1 MVSGFRATALATG
14 FIAAAG
20 GASADSTLWKTV
32 GWWDISFYSESQ
44 GCSALAVYDGGVS
57 FFIGL
62 DASGD
67 EIAMEVLLFDEK
79 WKSIEDDK
87 EYEVKVAFGNE
98 TPWTLDMT
106 GRKAENISG
115 LRILIPLSS
124 EQAADFA
131 DEFMRETSMEW
142 TYEGVSLGSLALDG
156 SRQAFNEAIACTR
169 SYREAVEQAADP
181 FGKVAPGDGDPFQ

>member
-1 MVSGFRATALATG
+1 MASGIRAFALAAIL
-14 FIAAAG
+14 IAAAG

-32 GWWDISFYSESQ
+32 GWWDISFYPNSE
-44 GCSALAVYDGGVS
+44 GCSALAAYDGGIS

-62 DASGD
+62 DATGD

-79 WKSIEDDK
+79 WKSIEDEK

-106 GRKAENISG
+106 GRKAHTISG

-131 DEFMRETSMEW
+131 DEFMRETGMEW
-142 TYEGVSLGSLALDG
+142 TYDGVSLGSLALDG
-156 SRQAFNEAIACTR
+156 SRQAFNEMIDCTK
-169 SYREAVEQAADP
+169 SYQEAVGQAADP
-181 FGKVAPGDGDPFQ
+181 FGKAAPGTYDPFQ